1 MVPFTTMTYLYL
13 MTIKGHKERALLRR
27 GHHIQEALKR
37 RVNINELYSLRRNA
51 LTESE
56 EDEAVWSKE
65 TVNLDDF
72 CEGLTL
78 DENGKCP
85 LKVIIDEEPTIDL
98 RYELLNAIRTVYQWY
113 RTKIKNDNRTLFKNT
128 MNVILKNENPSVAIK
143 LIAAFLTDTSFDS
156 EHIARALKSFVKAD
170 GVVDKNKLA
179 EFLKDARAK
188 EYSKYEKSFEGND
201 FELVRGYIEL
211 SHGFTEPFYNVVI
224 GVLEKKYE
232 INNVIK
238 VVTETILKT
247 KPEDLIDKADLNVK
261 SDLTVGG
268 QIVIPKNAKVEV
280 KKMDYRLDSYFSEFF
295 AIYKNPKKFQDYINN
310 QQFRVIYNYIIDG
323 VYLQLK
329 EKGQPLID
337 NIKKGFDAIIYENN
351 IIILKDDIDI
361 YWSNKGQRSCG
372 GTNAD
377 HRLSL
382 RYKLNKPEIN
392 SYIYKKN
399 TTELV
404 PQIINVVVNPNVECP
419 VTV

>member
-1 MVPFTTMTYLYL
+1 MA
-13 MTIKGHKERALLRR
+13 IKGHKERALLRR

-37 RVNINELYSLRRNA
+37 RVNINELYSLRRNL

-56 EDEAVWSKE
+56 DDEAVWSKE

-72 CEGLTL
+72 CDGLTV
-78 DENGKCP
+78 DKNGRCP

-98 RYELLNAIRTVYQWY
+98 RYELLNAIRTIYQWY

-143 LIAAFLTDTSFDS
+143 LIATFLMDTSFDS
-156 EHIARALKSFVKAD
+156 GHITRALKSFVKSD
-170 GVVDKNKLA
+170 GVVDKDELTK
-179 EFLKDARAK
+179 FLKDARAT
-188 EYSKYEKSFEGND
+188 EYSKYEKSFEGDD
-201 FELVRGYIEL
+201 FDLVRGYIKLE
-211 SHGFTEPFYNVVI
+211 HGYEEPFYDVVI

-247 KPEDLIDKADLNVK
+247 DPNDLIDKVDLNVK
-261 SDLTVGG
+261 SNLTVGN
-268 QIVIPKNAKVEV
+268 QIILPKKAKVEV
-280 KKMDYRLDSYFSEFF
+280 KKMDYRKDSYFSEFF
-295 AIYKNPKKFQDYINN
+295 GVYKNPQNLKKYVND
-310 QQFRVIYNYIIDG
+310 QQFRSTYNYIIDS

-329 EKGQPLID
+329 EKGQRLIQD
-337 NIKKGFDAIIYENN
+337 IKRGFDAIIYENN
-351 IIILKDDIDI
+351 VIILKDDITI
-361 YWSNKGQRSCG
+361 YWSNKGQRSCEG
-372 GTNAD
+372 ANAD

-392 SYIYKKN
+392 SYIYKKG
-399 TTELV
+399 TTELT
-404 PQIINVVVNPNVECP
+404 PQTINVVVNPNVECP